1 MLDNLKD
8 YTIILAS
15 QSPRRQD
22 LLKMAHVD
30 FEVVVVPDVPE
41 DFPSTLPV
49 EEVPA
54 FLALQKQMAYEHLW
68 SKPQTLV
75 ITADTIV
82 ELKGRVLNKPADR
95 AEAIQMLQQ
104 LSGTSH
110 RVLTGVVLK
119 SAEKQQ
125 TFTAV
130 TEVWFKALKIH
141 DFEYYVDHY
150 KPFDKAGAYGVQEW
164 IGLIGVSQI
173 NGSFYNVMGL
183 PVAKLYEELSNF

>member
-41 DFPSTLPV
+41 DFPAIMPV
-49 EEVPA
+49 EDVPEY
-54 FLALQKQMAYEHLW
+54 LASQKQKAYAHIW

-82 ELKGRVLNKPADR
+82 ELKGQVLNKPAGR
-95 AEAIQMLQQ
+95 QEAIQMLQQ
-104 LSGTSH
+104 LSGARH

-119 SAEKQQ
+119 SALKQHA
-125 TFTAV
+125 FTAV
-130 TEVWFKALKIH
+130 TDVWFKELNLADIEH
-141 DFEYYVDHY
+141 YVDTCQ
-150 KPFDKAGAYGVQEW
+150 PFDKAGAYGVQEW
-164 IGLIGVSQI
+164 IGLIGVSHI

-183 PVAKLYEELSNF
+183 PVAKLFEELRNF

>member
-41 DFPSTLPV
+41 DFPAIMPV
-49 EEVPA
+49 EDVPEY
-54 FLALQKQMAYEHLW
+54 LASQKQKAYAHIW

-82 ELKGRVLNKPADR
+82 ELKGRCLISRLADR
-95 AEAIQMLQQ
+95 RPFKCCNNFPEP
-104 LSGTSH
+104 GT
-110 RVLTGVVLK
+110 V
-119 SAEKQQ
+119 
-125 TFTAV
+125 
-130 TEVWFKALKIH
+130 
-141 DFEYYVDHY
+141 Y
-150 KPFDKAGAYGVQEW
+150 
-164 IGLIGVSQI
+164 
-173 NGSFYNVMGL
+173 
-183 PVAKLYEELSNF
+183 